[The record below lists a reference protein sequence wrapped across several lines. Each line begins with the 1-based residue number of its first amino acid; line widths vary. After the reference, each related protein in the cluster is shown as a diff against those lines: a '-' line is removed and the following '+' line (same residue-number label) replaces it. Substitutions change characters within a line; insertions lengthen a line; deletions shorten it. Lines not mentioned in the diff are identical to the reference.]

1 MVTVRR
7 TTKKVTATKT
17 KAPKT
22 KPEAAPTWRLSGD
35 YFETCSCT
43 YLCPC
48 VPTNLAG
55 QPTKGHCYFAFVFHI
70 EQGRYGDL
78 KLDGL
83 NFAILG
89 QSPGAMAEGNWS
101 VGLITDERARA
112 EQQQA
117 LTAIASGQAGGPM
130 AAVASLIGR
139 FLGVQAQ
146 PIRYQKAGMTRSV
159 SIPEILDQ
167 AIEGVAP
174 MGSQPPAEP
183 MYLDNTPHPANKR
196 LALARAVRS
205 HLHAFELN
213 WDDASGRNNGHFAP
227 FNWQGTVV
235 RV

>member
-1 MVTVRR
+1 MVTKRGS
-7 TTKKVTATKT
+7 TKKEATKRPAAQR
-17 KAPKT
+17 KR
-22 KPEAAPTWRLSGD
+22 AAPATWRLAGD
-35 YFETCSCT
+35 YFETCSCA

-55 QPTKGHCYFAFVFHI
+55 QPTKGHCYFAFAFHI
-70 EQGRYGDL
+70 DQGRYRNV

-89 QSPGAMAEGNWS
+89 YAPGAMAEGNWS
-101 VGLITDERARA
+101 VGLITDERASA

-130 AAVASLIGR
+130 AAVASLIGK

-146 PIRYQKAGMTRSV
+146 PIRYQKDGMKRSV

-174 MGSQPPAEP
+174 MGSKPPAEP
-183 MYLDNTPHPANKR
+183 MYLDNTPHPANRR
-196 LALARAVRS
+196 LALAKAVRS
-205 HLHAFELN
+205 HPHAFELN

-227 FNWQGTVV
+227 FEWAGTLGKA
-235 RV
+235 